1 MTRTRTA
8 IAAALIAIPAALTA
22 CSAPAHT
29 TAHSAAC
36 TSPSAP
42 SGTTV
47 SVDSQGNASAPYTG
61 GVGLK
66 CTDGSWVRIH

>member
-1 MTRTRTA
+1 MTRTHRA
-8 IAAALIAIPAALTA
+8 IAALAIAIPAALTA
-22 CSAPAHT
+22 CSTQTHP
-29 TAHSAAC
+29 AAC

-47 SVDSQGNASAPYTG
+47 SVDAQGNASAPYTG
-61 GVGLK
+61 GIGLK